1 MLTDCMVERGSIGP
15 AADNSGTTLGRP
27 VAAAHVEIMFYLRDL
42 PKYDAIRA
50 RASRYPEVQAAAVEA
65 FLVLLRTGS
74 DVLAALERFL
84 SSHDLSMGSWTVL
97 MVLNRDPAVPL
108 MPSDLANKCGVT
120 RATMTGLLDGLE
132 RKRLVRRE
140 PEPSDRR
147 TLRVR
152 LTREGV
158 DRLDGMTH
166 DYYRRVA
173 LLMRDLNDDD
183 KRLLSDMLLR
193 VLANVG
199 DVSAEAVMPAITN
212 GDESANRIT

>member
-1 MLTDCMVERGSIGP
+1 
-15 AADNSGTTLGRP
+15 
-27 VAAAHVEIMFYLRDL
+27 MFYLRDL

-50 RASRYPEVQAAAVEA
+50 RAARYPEVEPAAVEA

-84 SSHDLSMGSWTVL
+84 STHQLSQGSWTVL
-97 MVLNRDPAVPL
+97 MVLNRDPAIPL
-108 MPSDLANKCGVT
+108 MPSDLAGKCGVT

-132 RKRLVRRE
+132 RKGWVRRE
-140 PEPSDRR
+140 PEMSDRR

-152 LTREGV
+152 LTREGI
-158 DRLDGMTH
+158 DLLDGMTH

-183 KRLLSDMLLR
+183 KRHLSGMLLR
-193 VLANVG
+193 ILNNVG
-199 DVSAEAVMPAITN
+199 DVAPPPVTPVTNGEAVVA
-212 GDESANRIT
+212 ANTVV

>member
-1 MLTDCMVERGSIGP
+1 
-15 AADNSGTTLGRP
+15 
-27 VAAAHVEIMFYLRDL
+27 MFYLRDL

-74 DVLAALERFL
+74 DVLSALERFL

-97 MVLNRDPAVPL
+97 MVLNRDPAIPL

-152 LTREGV
+152 LTREGI

-173 LLMRDLNDDD
+173 LLMRDLDDED
-183 KRLLSDMLLR
+183 KRQLSDMLLR

-199 DVSAEAVMPAITN
+199 DVAAEPALPPVPTN
-212 GDESANRIT
+212 GDNATGPVV

>member
-1 MLTDCMVERGSIGP
+1 
-15 AADNSGTTLGRP
+15 
-27 VAAAHVEIMFYLRDL
+27 MFYLRDL
-42 PKYDAIRA
+42 PKYDAIRT
-50 RASRYPEVQAAAVEA
+50 RAARYPEIDPAAVEA

-74 DVLAALERFL
+74 DVLASLERFL
-84 SSHDLSMGSWTVL
+84 SSHKLSQGSWTVL

-108 MPSDLANKCGVT
+108 MPSELASKCGVT

-132 RKRLVRRE
+132 RKRMVRRE

-152 LTREGV
+152 LTPGGIGA
-158 DRLDGMTH
+158 LDGMTH

-183 KRLLSDMLLR
+183 KRQLSDMLFR

-199 DVSAEAVMPAITN
+199 TIAAADAPPTPAAEPAVV
-212 GDESANRIT
+212 

>member
-1 MLTDCMVERGSIGP
+1 
-15 AADNSGTTLGRP
+15 
-27 VAAAHVEIMFYLRDL
+27 MFYLRDL

-50 RASRYPEVQAAAVEA
+50 RATRYPEVQPAAVEA

-84 SSHDLSMGSWTVL
+84 SSHNLSQGSWTVL

-108 MPSDLANKCGVT
+108 MPSDLAGKCGVT

-132 RKRLVRRE
+132 RKGLVRRE
-140 PEPSDRR
+140 PEPADRR

-152 LTREGV
+152 LTRAGITL
-158 DRLDGMTH
+158 LDGMTH

-173 LLMRDLNDDD
+173 LLMRDLDDED
-183 KRLLSDMLLR
+183 KRRMSDMLFR

-199 DVSAEAVMPAITN
+199 DVSGDGAGPPVPVVDDGEAAVV
-212 GDESANRIT
+212 